1 MLLFVVT
8 EINNKYKLTVLYGKF
23 NMCIFIG
30 GTMKNLLKG
39 IMALTIMCFA
49 AAPVL
54 AFPDVSDN
62 HWAAPQIKLLS
73 EQGVI
78 VGYPDGTFKPD
89 NNVTRAEFAAMA
101 IRALG
106 QQHTKVAQPVHFTDI
121 NEDYWAYSD
130 IQKALYFDLISCD
143 KAGELFRPEDSVSR
157 AESLSVAVNALTT
170 ETISKAKA
178 QEVLSKA
185 YIDANTIPEWFIIPA
200 GKAEILGMVVVAP
213 SAAKAALEAERP
225 ATRAEVTAILF
236 KMMEQ
241 AKLNPNAKLAEAMRK
256 KTGDGFVVD
265 SATVQG
271 SVGTIPAG
279 TILPIKL
286 TTYIS
291 SQSSQGGAMY
301 TATVPQNYITRDKY
315 ILIREGASLKG
326 QLLDVRPG
334 KYFVRNGVL
343 VLKNALITTENDQT
357 TVFDG
362 TAEIYK
368 DRNWWMK
375 FVRWAFKGEK
385 LEVAADGYAN
395 MKLLKPLKIDLTN
408 GWIYE

>member
-1 MLLFVVT
+1 
-8 EINNKYKLTVLYGKF
+8 
-23 NMCIFIG
+23 
-30 GTMKNLLKG
+30 
-39 IMALTIMCFA
+39 
-49 AAPVL
+49 
-54 AFPDVSDN
+54 
-62 HWAAPQIKLLS
+62 
-73 EQGVI
+73 
-78 VGYPDGTFKPD
+78 
-89 NNVTRAEFAAMA
+89 
-101 IRALG
+101 
-106 QQHTKVAQPVHFTDI
+106 
-121 NEDYWAYSD
+121 
-130 IQKALYFDLISCD
+130 
-143 KAGELFRPEDSVSR
+143 
-157 AESLSVAVNALTT
+157 
-170 ETISKAKA
+170 
-178 QEVLSKA
+178 
-185 YIDANTIPEWFIIPA
+185 
-200 GKAEILGMVVVAP
+200 
-213 SAAKAALEAERP
+213 
-225 ATRAEVTAILF
+225 
-236 KMMEQ
+236 
-241 AKLNPNAKLAEAMRK
+241 MRK

-271 SVGTIPAG
+271 SIGAIPAG

-301 TATVPQNYITRDKY
+301 TATVPQNYITRDKF
-315 ILIREGASLKG
+315 ILVREGAALKG
-326 QLLDVRPG
+326 QLLD
-334 KYFVRNGVL
+334 VRNGVL